1 MLLHFILIN
10 VINIII
16 YYCVYEVLLGGGG
29 RGDWAG
35 EREGVGLN
43 TIPYEIVQVKNADS
57 LNLDNFAAHNPPV

>member
-10 VINIII
+10 VINIMI

-35 EREGVGLN
+35 EREGGGTEEN
-43 TIPYEIVQVKNADS
+43 S
-57 LNLDNFAAHNPPV
+57 L